1 MKEGQAVYGMIHQAA
16 RDMAVAHLGQ
26 AEWEALA
33 ASHSLSGHHF
43 IGVDYYS
50 DAETRAL
57 VELIAARL
65 SLPIERALFE
75 FGRFWIAFAGA
86 SAYGRALRMAGD
98 DLESFIE
105 NLDRMHASI
114 KSNMPLASLPSFR
127 ILESDQRTIHVLYL
141 SEREGLAPF
150 VHGILSAV
158 AERFG
163 ESVNIA
169 YAPRADGVVFEIT
182 RIMPDA

>member
-1 MKEGQAVYGMIHQAA
+1 MYGMIHQAA
-16 RDMAVAHLGQ
+16 RDMAVAHLGE

-33 ASHSLSGHHF
+33 TSHGLSGHHF

-50 DAETRAL
+50 DADTRAL
-57 VELIAARL
+57 VKLIARRL
-65 SLPIERALFE
+65 ALPIDQALFE

-127 ILESDQRTIHVLYL
+127 ILESDQRTIHVLYV
-141 SEREGLAPF
+141 SAREGLAPF

-163 ESVNIA
+163 ETVIIDSTFHA
-169 YAPRADGVVFEIT
+169 HGVVFEIT
-182 RIMPDA
+182 RIAPDA